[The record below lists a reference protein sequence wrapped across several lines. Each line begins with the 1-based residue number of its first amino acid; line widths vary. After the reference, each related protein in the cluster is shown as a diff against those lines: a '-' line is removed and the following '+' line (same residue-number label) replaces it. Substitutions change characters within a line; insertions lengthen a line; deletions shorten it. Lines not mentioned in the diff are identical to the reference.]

1 MIELSW
7 VDFLMYFFA
16 SQIAVVISEME
27 LSNLSSMGGQRVKM
41 WQGTCPVPNAAFLW
55 HIEMTLPKM
64 DFRAKQSFNSTLCI
78 HLYILYNILH
88 TFCLQFSFLCPMVL
102 SCSKE
107 VAQHLADCEPHRFW
121 LWYWSWPTGSN
132 VERYADKL
140 MDGRCDHRTLL
151 PLDRKLKASSVQ
163 SCFPLQENDVSNPD
177 VFCLFCD
184 VSN

>member
-27 LSNLSSMGGQRVKM
+27 LSNFSSMGGQRVKM

-64 DFRAKQSFNSTLCI
+64 DFRAKQRFNSTSCI
-78 HLYILYNILH
+78 HLYILYNVLH

-121 LWYWSWPTGSN
+121 LWYCQISL
-132 VERYADKL
+132 KL
-140 MDGRCDHRTLL
+140 TN
-151 PLDRKLKASSVQ
+151 KLKWWKVCWQTDGWASVGWVGS
-163 SCFPLQENDVSNPD
+163 DGWA
-177 VFCLFCD
+177 
-184 VSN
+184 